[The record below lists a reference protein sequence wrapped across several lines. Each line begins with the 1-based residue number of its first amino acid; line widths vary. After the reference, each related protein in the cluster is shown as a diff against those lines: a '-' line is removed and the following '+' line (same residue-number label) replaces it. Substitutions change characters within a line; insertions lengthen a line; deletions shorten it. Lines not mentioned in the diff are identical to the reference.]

1 MSLLLSLNAQSIM
14 AQDIEQAKGLWRE
27 SDGNTEE
34 FDKFV
39 KENLVKSADE
49 KLLLFN
55 KLSAAYEVFFGMGN
69 MMDVRLKMPV
79 TLAGEKLLPID
90 YILGSYN
97 PMAHL
102 SDDLFDNKVA
112 FITSLNFPNYTLAQK
127 DSLGKDW
134 TKQQWA
140 YARMGDIFKNRIPA
154 DVKQKQAQVYGNAE
168 NYIASYN
175 IMMGHILNEKGE
187 KLFPKD
193 MMLLSHWN
201 LRDEIKSNYAD
212 IPNAL
217 EKQKMIYKIME
228 RIIDQSIP
236 LEVINNPE
244 YDWKPYSNTLYKD
257 GKEVKFMPEGN
268 ARYAHLLENFH
279 LEQEL
284 DMYNPQ
290 LPSGIIRNFE
300 GTMEVSAKEIEELFI
315 NLISSKEIKEV
326 SKIIKKKVGRK
337 LQPYDIW
344 FDGFKGR
351 TSISEDSLSS
361 VTRQKYPNAQAFK
374 DDMPRMLNV
383 LGFSEEDAKFL
394 SDRIVVEAARGSG
407 HAAGAMSRWEPARL
421 RTRISDKGM
430 DYKGY
435 NIAVHEFGHNVEQ
448 TFSMYNVEHYIMN
461 GVPNTAFTEALAFIF
476 QKRDLKLLGYNQEID
491 DNTTLDIF
499 WGAYEIMGVSLVD
512 MYTWKWM
519 YENPNCSADELKDAT
534 IRIAK
539 EVWNKY
545 YEPIL
550 GTKDSPILA
559 VYSHM
564 INVPMYLPN
573 YPFGHIIEFQLENY
587 FAGKMKE
594 EGKNFADEIKRIY
607 SIGRLTPQV
616 WMIEAIGEKISTDPL
631 IQAVKKILQK

>member
-14 AQDIEQAKGLWRE
+14 AQGIEQAKGLWRE
-27 SDGNTEE
+27 GDGNTEE